1 MQLQSP
7 YLSSVYLGS
16 FFLTS
21 CLVMGGFA
29 AFYGSFSKW
38 LAGGGDGST
47 NRVFIVEVGSAS
59 LSIFVGLI
67 WIILL
72 SVGKLR
78 DIFPWQQAHIF
89 LSSSL
94 YFYNLGYLINVIAI
108 SCRIRSSRVSSSF
121 ATTISCASIHPWNW
135 NCQSYTSST
144 RHTSCNLTNHT
155 RRWHPLEPNRTRSC

>member
-1 MQLQSP
+1 
-7 YLSSVYLGS
+7 
-16 FFLTS
+16 
-21 CLVMGGFA
+21 MGGFA

-78 DIFPWQQAHIF
+78 DMFP
-89 LSSSL
+89 
-94 YFYNLGYLINVIAI
+94 
-108 SCRIRSSRVSSSF
+108 
-121 ATTISCASIHPWNW
+121 
-135 NCQSYTSST
+135 
-144 RHTSCNLTNHT
+144 
-155 RRWHPLEPNRTRSC
+155 